1 MAGGD
6 AAGRFLNGQGT
17 SRTAVTPIPPLHQQ
31 GDREIA
37 QAPPLLKSLLSKLKI
52 DSYIVALFGMVVLAT
67 ILPAH
72 GQPAVVLGLV
82 VKLAIALLFFL
93 HGAKLS
99 REAVVA
105 GVTHWRLH
113 LTILAFTYVL
123 FPALGVLA
131 AKTGLLSPTL
141 AAGMVFL
148 ACLPSTVQS
157 SIAFTSIARGNVAA
171 AVCAASA
178 SNLLGIFLT
187 PVLVS
192 LLMHAQGGAGGW
204 KAIQDIVVQ
213 LLLPFIA
220 GQLAR
225 PLISQWLERHKPL
238 IGYVDRGSILLVVYS
253 AFSAA
258 VFGGLWSRVSPL
270 ELAALVL
277 VCSVL
282 LVAVLLATTFGARAL
297 GFVKA
302 DEIAIVFCGSKK
314 SLATGVP
321 MAGILFP
328 SATAGVLVLPLMIF
342 HQIQLMACS
351 VIAQHYAKRPAD
363 DVTDGLQEAPVT
375 R

>member
-1 MAGGD
+1 MSG
-6 AAGRFLNGQGT
+6 
-17 SRTAVTPIPPLHQQ
+17 
-31 GDREIA
+31 
-37 QAPPLLKSLLSKLKI
+37 LSKLLANLKI
-52 DSYIVALFGMVVLAT
+52 DGYIILLFGMVVLAS
-67 ILPAH
+67 ILPVRGEIA
-72 GQPAVVLGLV
+72 GGLSLV

-123 FPALGVLA
+123 FPILGVMA
-131 AKTGLLSPTL
+131 AKTGVLSPTM

-192 LLMHAQGGAGGW
+192 LLMHAEAGAGRW

-213 LLLPFIA
+213 LLLPFVA

-225 PLISQWLERHKPL
+225 PWVGRWLERHKPL
-238 IGYVDRGSILLVVYS
+238 VGYVDRGSILLVVYS

-258 VFGGLWSRVSPL
+258 VVAGLWQRVSPL
-270 ELAALVL
+270 EL
-277 VCSVL
+277 VL
-282 LVAVLLATTFGARAL
+282 LVIVCGVLLTVILLATTFGARAL
-297 GFVKA
+297 GFTKE
-302 DEIAIVFCGSKK
+302 DEITIVFCGSKK
-314 SLATGVP
+314 SMATGVP

-328 SATAGVLVLPLMIF
+328 GATAGVLVLPLMIF

-351 VIAQHYAKRPAD
+351 VIAQHYAKRPTD
-363 DVTDGLQEAPVT
+363 DATDGLQETPAT

>member
-1 MAGGD
+1 M
-6 AAGRFLNGQGT
+6 
-17 SRTAVTPIPPLHQQ
+17 S
-31 GDREIA
+31 
-37 QAPPLLKSLLSKLKI
+37 LSKLLASLKI
-52 DSYIVALFGMVVLAT
+52 DGYILALIGMVVLASF
-67 ILPAH
+67 LPIH
-72 GQPAVVLGLV
+72 GPAAGVLAIV
-82 VKLAIALLFFL
+82 VKLAIGLLFFL

-113 LTILAFTYVL
+113 LTILAFTFAL
-123 FPALGVLA
+123 FPVLSLLA
-131 AKTGLLSPTL
+131 SRSGLLSPTL

-157 SIAFTSIARGNVAA
+157 SIAFTSMARGNVAA

-178 SNLLGIFLT
+178 SNLLGIFVT

-204 KAIQDIVVQ
+204 KAIQDIIVQ
-213 LLLPFIA
+213 LLLPFVA
-220 GQLAR
+220 GQLVR
-225 PLISQWLERHKPL
+225 PLISSWLDRHKPL
-238 IGYVDRGSILLVVYS
+238 IGYVDRGSILLVVYA

-258 VFGGLWSRVSPL
+258 VYGGLWKRVSPL
-270 ELAALVL
+270 ELLALVL
-277 VCSVL
+277 VCGVL
-282 LVAVLLATTFGARAL
+282 LVVVLLATTFGARSL
-297 GFVKA
+297 GFSKA

-351 VIAQHYAKRPAD
+351 AIAQHYAKRTGD
-363 DVTDGLQEAPVT
+363 ET
-375 R
+375 